1 MTVGIIEKETQRKRK
16 DGNLVHVHVLAYPI
30 VVNDQQFGIYAIY
43 SDISKRKEADE
54 KLQYLSLHDA
64 LTGLYNRA
72 YFQEIMRTLEK
83 GPIQPVGMII
93 CDVDGL
99 KLINDTLGHEIGDS
113 LLITTAEIISTALG
127 TQGIAARIGGDEFAI

>member
-1 MTVGIIEKETQRKRK
+1 MV
-16 DGNLVHVHVLAYPI
+16 NLRHH
-30 VVNDQQFGIYAIY
+30 
-43 SDISKRKEADE
+43 
-54 KLQYLSLHDA
+54 QYLSLHDA